1 MIEEGNGKRVDC
13 DVHDW
18 EWGHFKKKDRIKGG
32 KLVDWESLFWVD
44 IEWMRSNVIQ
54 FSCFFNPILLQIFLL
69 SHITRIVLKISFRIQ
84 SVGLTKR

>member
-18 EWGHFKKKDRIKGG
+18 GVGTLNKKDWIRGG

-44 IEWMRSNVIQ
+44 IECMRSNVIQ

-69 SHITRIVLKISFRIQ
+69 SHITCILVLKIFFESE
-84 SVGLTKR
+84 VYD